1 MNNTNKNIF
10 LFSGSLFSSKIG
22 LVYIRERILYFKRI
36 IITAELPI
44 TR

>member
-22 LVYIRERILYFKRI
+22 YTIYKGVNIVF
-36 IITAELPI
+36 
-44 TR
+44 